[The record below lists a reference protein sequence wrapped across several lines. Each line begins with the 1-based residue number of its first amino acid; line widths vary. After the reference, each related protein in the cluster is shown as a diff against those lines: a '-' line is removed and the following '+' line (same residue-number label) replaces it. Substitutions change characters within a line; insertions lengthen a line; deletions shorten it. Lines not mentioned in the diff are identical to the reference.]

1 MRHISI
7 IALLT
12 ALVVFL
18 CAVGAPAALAQPDP
32 PPATPQNAASQSLT
46 LFTTYPAQEIAIG
59 ENITLDL
66 KLRGG
71 SALQMVR
78 MSVQDLPKDWTATFR
93 GGGKVIQAAY
103 VDPQAKDDT
112 TVQLSIQPPK
122 DVAANTYRFSVL
134 ATGEKDSA
142 QLPLELTV
150 KEKLPPSLTFDVELP
165 TIQGA
170 PDSTFTY
177 NATLKNEG
185 DEDLTVNLLAKAPQG
200 FQVSFKLAGQ
210 DVTSI
215 PLPANQSKSLS
226 VEAKAF
232 DQVQSGPYQFDVQA
246 EGGQAQAVTTLVADV
261 LGQSNLTVSAPDGR
275 LSGQAYAGNET
286 PFKLIL
292 QNTGSAPVRN
302 IKLSASPPSGWSVTF
317 EPEQVPEVPSG
328 QQVEVTANVKP
339 TDQAVAG
346 DYMVTMTAQPQD
358 GAFKS
363 ADFRITVLTST
374 LWGIVGVGLIAV
386 AVVVV
391 GLAVMRFGRR

>member
-1 MRHISI
+1 MRRIWFTA
-7 IALLT
+7 ALMMLILL
-12 ALVVFL
+12 APVVL
-18 CAVGAPAALAQPDP
+18 APSALAQTDT
-32 PPATPQNAASQSLT
+32 PPAAPQNLT
-46 LFTTYPAQEIAIG
+46 LFTLYPSQEIAVG
-59 ENITLDL
+59 ENVTLDL

-78 MSVQDLPKDWTATFR
+78 LSVQNLPEGWTATFR
-93 GGGKVIQAAY
+93 GGGKVIEAAY
-103 VDPQAKDDT
+103 VDPLAKDDT

-122 DVAANTYRFSVL
+122 DVAANTYRFLLVAS
-134 ATGEKDSA
+134 GEKETSR
-142 QLPLELTV
+142 LPIELTV
-150 KEKLPPSLTFDVELP
+150 KEKLPPSLTLDVDLP

-185 DEDLTVNLLAKAPQG
+185 DEDLTVNLQAKAPQG
-200 FQVSFKLAGQ
+200 FQVNFKLAGQ

-232 DQVQSGPYQFDVQA
+232 DQVQANAYQFDVQA
-246 EGGQAQAVTTLVADV
+246 QAGQAQAATTLVADV
-261 LGQSNLTVSAPDGR
+261 VGQSNLTVSAPDGR
-275 LSGQAYAGNET
+275 LSGQAYVGNQT

-292 QNTGSAPVRN
+292 QNTGSAPVRDV
-302 IKLSASPPSGWSVTF
+302 KLSASPPSGWTVTF
-317 EPEQVPEVPSG
+317 SPEQVPEVPSG
-328 QQVEVTANVKP
+328 QQIEVTANVKP

-358 GAFKS
+358 GASKS
-363 ADFRITVLTST
+363 ADFRITVMTST
-374 LWGIVGVGLIAV
+374 LWGIVGVGLIAI

>member
-1 MRHISI
+1 MRRISN
-7 IALLT
+7 IAGLT
-12 ALVVFL
+12 ALVLFL
-18 CAVGAPAALAQPDP
+18 CIAGAPSALAQPDP
-32 PPATPQNAASQSLT
+32 PPAAPQSLT
-46 LFTTYPAQEIAIG
+46 LFTLYPAQEIAIG
-59 ENITLDL
+59 ENVTLDL

-71 SALQMVR
+71 SMLQMVR
-78 MSVQDLPKDWTATFR
+78 LSVQDLPKEWAATFR

-122 DVAANTYRFSVL
+122 NVAANTYRFSLV
-134 ATGEKDSA
+134 ASGEKDTA
-142 QLPLELTV
+142 RLPIELTV

-177 NATLKNEG
+177 NTTLKNEG
-185 DEDLTVNLLAKAPQG
+185 DEDLTVNLLARAPQG
-200 FQVSFKLAGQ
+200 FQVNFKLAGQ

-215 PLPANQSKSLS
+215 PLPANQSKSLT

-232 DQVQSGPYQFDVQA
+232 DQVQASAYQFDVQA
-246 EGGQAQAVTTLVADV
+246 QAGQAQAATTLVADV
-261 LGQSNLTVSAPDGR
+261 VGQSNLSVTAPDGR
-275 LSGQAYAGNET
+275 LSGQAYAGSQT

-292 QNTGSAPVRN
+292 QNAGSAPVRN
-302 IKLSASPPSGWSVTF
+302 IKLSASSPSGWSVTF
-317 EPEQVPEVPSG
+317 APEQIPEVPSG

-358 GAFKS
+358 GASKS

>member
-1 MRHISI
+1 MRRISI
-7 IALLT
+7 IALVT
-12 ALVVFL
+12 MLVLFFGII
-18 CAVGAPAALAQPDP
+18 GAPSALAQQDP
-32 PPATPQNAASQSLT
+32 PSAAPQSLT
-46 LFTTYPAQEIAIG
+46 LFTLYPAQEIAIG
-59 ENITLDL
+59 ENVSLDL
-66 KLRGG
+66 RLRGG

-78 MSVQDLPKDWTATFR
+78 LSVQDLPKDWTATFR

-112 TVQLSIQPPK
+112 TVQLSIQLPK
-122 DVAANTYRFSVL
+122 DVVANTYRFLLL
-134 ATGEKDSA
+134 ASGEKDSA
-142 QLPLELTV
+142 RLPIELTV
-150 KEKLPPSLTFDVELP
+150 KEKLPPSLAFDVELP

-177 NATLKNEG
+177 NATLKNDG
-185 DEDLTVNLLAKAPQG
+185 DEDLTVSLLAKAPQG
-200 FQVSFKLAGQ
+200 FQVDFKLAGQ
-210 DVTSI
+210 EVTSM

-232 DQVQSGPYQFDVQA
+232 GQLRAGPYQFDVQA
-246 EGGQAQAVTTLVADV
+246 QADQAQAVTTLVADV
-261 LGQSNLTVSAPDGR
+261 IGQSNLSLTAPDDR
-275 LSGQAYAGNET
+275 LSGQAYAGSQT
-286 PFKLIL
+286 PFTLIL

-302 IKLSASPPSGWSVTF
+302 VKLSASAPSGWSVTF
-317 EPEQVPEVPSG
+317 APEQIPEVPSG
-328 QQVEVTANVKP
+328 QQFEVTANVKP

-358 GAFKS
+358 GASKS
-363 ADFRITVLTST
+363 AEFRITVLTST

>member
-1 MRHISI
+1 MRRISI
-7 IALLT
+7 IALVA
-12 ALVVFL
+12 ALAVFL
-18 CAVGAPAALAQPDP
+18 GIGAPPAQAQPDP
-32 PPATPQNAASQSLT
+32 PPAAPQSLT
-46 LFTTYPAQEIAIG
+46 LFTLYPAQEIAIG
-59 ENITLDL
+59 ENVSLDL

-78 MSVQDLPKDWTATFR
+78 LSVQNLPQNWTATFR
-93 GGGKVIQAAY
+93 GGGKVIEAAY

-122 DVAANTYRFSVL
+122 DVAANTYRFTLL
-134 ATGEKDSA
+134 ANGEKDSA
-142 QLPLELTV
+142 QLPIELTV
-150 KEKLPPSLTFDVELP
+150 KEKLPPSLAFDVELP

-177 NATLKNEG
+177 NTTLKNDG
-185 DEDLTVNLLAKAPQG
+185 DEDLTVSLLAKAPQG
-200 FQVSFKLAGQ
+200 FQVDFKLAGQ
-210 DVTSI
+210 EVTSI
-215 PLPANQSKSLS
+215 PLPANQSKTLS

-232 DQVQSGPYQFDVQA
+232 DQVQAGPYQFDVQA
-246 EGGQAQAVTTLVADV
+246 QADQAQAVTTLVADV
-261 LGQSNLTVSAPDGR
+261 IGQSNLTVSAPDGR
-275 LSGQAYAGNET
+275 LSGQAYAGSQT
-286 PFKLIL
+286 PFTLIL
-292 QNTGSAPVRN
+292 ENSGSAPVRN
-302 IKLSASPPSGWSVTF
+302 VKLSASPPSGWSVTF
-317 EPEQVPEVPSG
+317 TPEQIPEVPSG
-328 QQVEVTANVKP
+328 QQVQVTANVKP

-358 GAFKS
+358 GASKS